1 MGVQIR
7 KNIMSSEKQIHANQQ
22 NAQLS
27 TGPVT
32 SEGKMIVASNAIKHG
47 IFTKDLII
55 TSILGKEDE
64 SEYHEMLSNL
74 INCLSPQNQM
84 ESLLVEKIALDFWR
98 LRRVIR
104 FETGSI
110 GHYLETLFT
119 EFYSLGRKNNT
130 YMDQEIARN
139 KQSIDWN
146 NAYIE
151 CLKKE
156 EVSFNQPVW
165 EGTDIENDIS
175 ADFCLIARS
184 INGLSRT
191 ERERIGEG
199 VIDFAELKAILK
211 KNGYVSKKEISEKL
225 IELYAEQNQRLER
238 EVAALEQSK
247 LNNEGADRLNKMLGM
262 IPHEEN
268 TDKTLKYERSLQKS
282 IFQNLFLL
290 KKLQGVF

>member
-1 MGVQIR
+1 M
-7 KNIMSSEKQIHANQQ
+7 NSEKQIRANQQ

-55 TSILGKEDE
+55 TSILGKEEE

-84 ESLLVEKIALDFWR
+84 ESLLVEKIAIDFWR

-110 GHYLETLFT
+110 GHYLEALFK

-130 YMDQEIARN
+130 YIDQEIAGN

-146 NAYIE
+146 HAYIE

-156 EVSFNQPVW
+156 EVNFNQPVW
-165 EGTDIENDIS
+165 EGADIESDIN

-184 INGLSRT
+184 INGLSRA
-191 ERERIGEG
+191 ERERILEG
-199 VIDFAELKAILK
+199 LIDFAELKAILK

-225 IELYAEQNQRLER
+225 IELYTEQNQRFER
-238 EVAALEQSK
+238 EIVALEQSK
-247 LNNEGADRLNKMLGM
+247 LSNEGADRLNKMLGM
-262 IPHEEN
+262 IPHEQN
-268 TDKTLKYERSLQKS
+268 TDKILKYERSLQKS

-290 KKLQGVF
+290 KKLQQSF

>member
-7 KNIMSSEKQIHANQQ
+7 KNIMSSEKQRQANQS
-22 NAQLS
+22 NAMLS

-32 SEGKMIVASNAIKHG
+32 PEGKMVVASNAIKHG

-64 SEYHEMLSNL
+64 SEYQEMLSNL
-74 INCLSPQNQM
+74 INCLFPQNQM
-84 ESLLVEKIALDFWR
+84 ESLLVEKIAIDFWR

-110 GHYLETLFT
+110 GHYLETLFK

-130 YMDQEIARN
+130 DIDREISMN

-156 EVSFNQPVW
+156 EVNFNQPVW
-165 EGTDIENDIS
+165 EGTDIESDIC

-184 INGLSRT
+184 INGLSRA

-199 VIDFAELKAILK
+199 FIDFVELKALLK
-211 KNGYVSKKEISEKL
+211 KNGYISKKEISEKL

-268 TDKTLKYERSLQKS
+268 TDKILKYERSLQKS

-290 KKLQGVF
+290 KKLQGTC